1 MNYNIFISQNDDVC
15 DKMKIVYLKP
25 KSTFPFLSSDSIFGA
40 LAYGMSELFPEKFD
54 SFLEKFKNKD
64 NVPFLI
70 SSAFPYIKYEGNYFR
85 FYPKPITK
93 FQSDDMGLSKK
104 FKKIQFIEESIF
116 LDLVTG
122 IISNEDIFKNFKD
135 NEFKANEFN
144 ESFLVKK
151 ENSSVI
157 EGSLFSKEI
166 SPHNV
171 IDRVKNNS
179 INIFYSEDYRF
190 RENNGLFFLVEFKD
204 PSLEENFISLLKYLR
219 DKGFGHDI
227 SSGKGQFDFEI
238 EDFDKFENLSKGQYF
253 VSLSRFIPDKED
265 ISLIK
270 EFSKNDNVLYELGD
284 KRSRDSFGLR
294 KKTRFFKEGSV
305 FPDYTVKYD
314 VTCGYLV
321 ETSDRSVEYGYSFNI
336 PYIVEEL

>member
-1 MNYNIFISQNDDVC
+1 MCI
-15 DKMKIVYLKP
+15 
-25 KSTFPFLSSDSIFGA
+25 
-40 LAYGMSELFPEKFD
+40 LF
-54 SFLEKFKNKD
+54 
-64 NVPFLI
+64 
-70 SSAFPYIKYEGNYFR
+70 
-85 FYPKPITK
+85 
-93 FQSDDMGLSKK
+93 
-104 FKKIQFIEESIF
+104 
-116 LDLVTG
+116 
-122 IISNEDIFKNFKD
+122 
-135 NEFKANEFN
+135 
-144 ESFLVKK
+144 
-151 ENSSVI
+151 
-157 EGSLFSKEI
+157 
-166 SPHNV
+166 
-171 IDRVKNNS
+171 
-179 INIFYSEDYRF
+179 
-190 RENNGLFFLVEFKD
+190 
-204 PSLEENFISLLKYLR
+204 
-219 DKGFGHDI
+219 I

>member
-1 MNYNIFISQNDDVC
+1 
-15 DKMKIVYLKP
+15 MKIVYLKP

-40 LAYGMSELFPEKFD
+40 LTYGMAELFPEKLD
-54 SFLEKFKNKD
+54 SFIESFKNKND
-64 NVPFLI
+64 IPFLI
-70 SSAFPYIKYEGNYFR
+70 SSAFPFIKNENNYFR

-93 FQSDDMGLSKK
+93 FQSKDMKLSKK
-104 FKKIQFIEESIF
+104 FKKIKFIEEDIF
-116 LDLVTG
+116 LELVSG
-122 IISNEDIFKNFKD
+122 NISNDGIFDNFKD
-135 NEFKANEFN
+135 DLFLVNEFN

-151 ENSSVI
+151 ENSEI
-157 EGSLFSKEI
+157 IDGSLFSKEI

-190 RENNGLFFLVEFKD
+190 RENKGLFFLVDFKD
-204 PSLEENFISLLKYLR
+204 SSFEEIFISLLRFLR

-238 EDFDKFENLSKGQYF
+238 DDFDKFDNLNKSQYF
-253 VSLSRFIPDKED
+253 LSLSRFIPDEKD
-265 ISLIK
+265 ISFIEEL
-270 EFSKNDNVLYELGD
+270 SDDDALYEIGD

-314 VTCGYLV
+314 VNCGCLV
-321 ETSDRSVEYGYSFNI
+321 ETSDRSIEYGYSFNI
-336 PYIVEEL
+336 PYNVEEL